1 MIVQWKNRNDK
12 GDLSGQSLTDTEP
25 LKWGESRC
33 YEGLV
38 EGAPAASREELLIW
52 IWGLVDAIQ
61 GRSEDMSEG

>member
-1 MIVQWKNRNDK
+1 MIIQWKNKNDK

-38 EGAPAASREELLIW
+38 EGARAASREELPVW

-61 GRSEDMSEG
+61 GSSEDMSEG